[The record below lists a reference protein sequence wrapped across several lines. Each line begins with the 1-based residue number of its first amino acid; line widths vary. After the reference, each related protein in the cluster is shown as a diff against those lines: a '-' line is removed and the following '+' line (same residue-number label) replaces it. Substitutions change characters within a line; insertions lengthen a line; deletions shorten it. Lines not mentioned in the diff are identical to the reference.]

1 MPKQRLGTEMHY
13 GPKGDFRNNTNE
25 NLEMAILEWNTK
37 VTFWK
42 YNWGWPN
49 SESTSMSDVLSA
61 LLKQFG
67 GH

>member
-1 MPKQRLGTEMHY
+1 MSKQRLGTEVHY
-13 GPKGDFRNNTNE
+13 GPKGAFRNNTDE
-25 NLEMAILEWNTK
+25 NLEMAIFYSK
-37 VTFWK
+37 VTLWK

>member
-1 MPKQRLGTEMHY
+1 MSKQRLGAEVHY
-13 GPKGDFRNNTNE
+13 GPKGDFRSNTDK
-25 NLEMAILEWNTK
+25 NLEMATFYSK
-37 VTFWK
+37 VTDWK

-61 LLKQFG
+61 LLKHFG